1 MPQLIRLAVTMI
13 LYVRGQARQARAD
26 GRSQIGAS
34 AIEWAIISALVVGLA
49 IIIYGVIS
57 KVVEDNTGKI
67 EEGSNVG

>member
-57 KVVEDNTGKI
+57 RVVEDNTGKI

>member
-13 LYVRGQARQARAD
+13 FYVRGQARQARAD

-57 KVVEDNTGKI
+57 EVVNDNKDKI
-67 EEGSNVG
+67 KEGSNVG